1 MDIASLGIQINTSD
15 VQKAETDLDKLARA
29 GANAEQSAGKVG
41 TAWQQAGDKMGKAS
55 TPAAQVAASFKQGSE
70 AIKAQQAELSALIG
84 RIDPVVG
91 ALGRLDQMEEQLR
104 KHNAAGLLGKEDFG
118 VYSSKI
124 DAMRRSLS
132 AANDDLGKTGVSAKQ
147 TAAALRLVPAQF
159 TDIATSLA
167 GGQSPLTV
175 LLQQGGQLK
184 DSFGG
189 AGPAA
194 QALGGYVA
202 GLVNPFTAAAA
213 AVAVLALAY
222 KQGSDESTAYS
233 RALILS
239 GNAAGTNA
247 DALASLAQSVG
258 DTTTT
263 TGAAADA
270 LTQLAGTGKIAEAQ
284 LSSLAAAAVSFGEVT
299 GKAVSETVAEFAKL
313 ADDPVGAS
321 ESLNR
326 QYNYLTAAVYEQIQA
341 LQEQGDK
348 QGAAAL
354 AEETYAS
361 ALKTRAEEIKAS
373 LGTLESAWNAIALA
387 GKQAWDS
394 MLAVGR
400 DQTIDE
406 KIAELKSRLAEI
418 NERGSE
424 GPKGRAASQIGAGR
438 GGDKAGLQ
446 SQLDALEQDKALA
459 AKGSAY
465 EAEQARLNKSAIDA
479 QNKISALR
487 ELQLTKE
494 QKKEKEISDYWANAK
509 AIRAANPFTTLFSKE
524 QTDKDIEGINARY
537 ADKVAKP
544 KKAPA
549 EKAYQDDAATKMLE
563 SLRQQGAALDS
574 QLTVT
579 GKLTTA
585 QQEQVK
591 FEQLIAD
598 LKTKSILTADQKSLL
613 ANQDAITAQ
622 LAKNAAL
629 SEEVKSRGEI
639 TKLQERSAQLQSSI
653 TEAQASRR
661 DQQSGELDAFGKGK
675 EELQRVK
682 EQASIRKEYARYQRQ
697 LDAATPKDALGSAE
711 YQEASAKI
719 KAQLDVSL
727 KDQEKYYD
735 ELDKKRT
742 DSNNGAN
749 AAFADYVANAKD
761 AAGQTYDMFSG
772 AFQGMEDALVEFAM
786 TGKLSFS
793 DLADSIMADL
803 IRIEIKKA
811 VVWAVG
817 GDTSNSGAGSA
828 LSAGMTALGA
838 YLDGGVSGGAAA
850 YKGAYGFDGGGYTG
864 DLPRVGGVDGKGGFM
879 AVLHP
884 QETVIDHTK
893 PSRNGGATAGG
904 GITIGQMSFPGIT
917 NASEARVA
925 TATAAKQLGR
935 LINSAGRYA

>member
-104 KHNAAGLLGKEDFG
+104 KHNAAGLLGKEDFS

-184 DSFGG
+184 DAFGG

-222 KQGSDESTAYS
+222 KQGSDESTAYT

-239 GNAAGTNA
+239 GNATGTNA
-247 DALASLAQSVG
+247 DALASMAQSVG

-418 NERGSE
+418 NDTGSA
-424 GPKGRAASQIGAGR
+424 GPKGRAAYQLGAGK
-438 GGDKAGLQ
+438 GGDKAGIQQELTAAELQ
-446 SQLDALEQDKALA
+446 KEQGSGESRQKAALA
-459 AKGSAY
+459 KA
-465 EAEQARLNKSAIDA
+465 NKDAIDA
-479 QNKISALR
+479 QRQVSALR
-487 ELQLTKE
+487 ESMLTKAE
-494 QKKEKEISDYWANAK
+494 QKEKAIADYWANVSK
-509 AIRAANPFTTLFSKE
+509 VRLANPFTSMFS
-524 QTDKDIEGINARY
+524 QAQIDKDLANISDKY
-537 ADKVAKP
+537 AEKVAKP
-544 KKAPA
+544 KKAPI
-549 EKAYQDDAATKMLE
+549 EKAYQDDAATKMLQ
-563 SLRQQGAALDS
+563 SLREQGAALDS

-579 GKLTTA
+579 GRLTTA

-711 YQEASAKI
+711 YREASAKI

-727 KDQEKYYD
+727 KDQEAYYD
-735 ELDKKRT
+735 ALDNKRA
-742 DSNNGAN
+742 DSNNGAD
-749 AAFADYVANAKD
+749 AAFADYIANAKD
-761 AAGQTYDMFSG
+761 AAGQTYDLFSS

-793 DLADSIMADL
+793 DLANSIMADL

-811 VVWAVG
+811 MVWAVG
-817 GDTSNSGAGSA
+817 GDTSGSGVGSV
-828 LSAGMTALGA
+828 LSAGASALGA
-838 YLDGGVSGGAAA
+838 YFGSGSTGSAT
-850 YKGAYGFDGGGYTG
+850 YTGAYGFDGGGYTG

-935 LINSAGRYA
+935 LINGAGRYA